1 MKTQN
6 KLDRRNKILM
16 GLENSYRKMLEFKKQ
31 KNSVVVVLRE
41 EKNYPLEARATLYHF
56 LNNKIAFQVR
66 FVDILLVRILQFRPN
81 LPTKGP
87 SIINRIIYCGLI
99 DKTKYFFI
107 LESHSLFEYRLPHEK
122 KYECC

>member
-41 EKNYPLEARATLYHF
+41 D
-56 LNNKIAFQVR
+56 KIIHLKPEQ
-66 FVDILLVRILQFRPN
+66 LC
-81 LPTKGP
+81 
-87 SIINRIIYCGLI
+87 II
-99 DKTKYFFI
+99 F
-107 LESHSLFEYRLPHEK
+107 
-122 KYECC
+122 